1 MVKNK
6 ISSKRQNSLR
16 MNIEHQLI
24 KTIKNSLGQSAS
36 VIGDDCATLDLSAG
50 RYLFCLDNFT
60 ENTHFSYEYFS
71 VEDIGWKS
79 LAVNLSDIA
88 AHAGDPLYIL
98 VGLSLA
104 RNISDKNQW
113 VSEFYRGL
121 NLCAS
126 KFGGAQVIGGDI
138 SASQALTSISV
149 TVIGKANQQDCLRSM
164 AKPGDKIFVTGKF
177 GNSASFLSGARQ
189 EPDNKKYHLRP
200 EPRLELAKN
209 LMQVNP
215 RVALMDSSDGLVASL
230 YEIANQSK
238 VDLEIDLEA
247 VPRDGFVTLNQ
258 ALYGAEDYELVAC
271 APKAAPG
278 FKEIGVVLES
288 SQNPRVFDLSQKL
301 EIGLGDVYKHF

>member
-1 MVKNK
+1 V
-6 ISSKRQNSLR
+6 
-16 MNIEHQLI
+16 NIEHQLI
-24 KTIKNSLGQSAS
+24 KTIKDSLGVSGN
-36 VIGDDCATLDLSAG
+36 VIGDDCATIDLSAG

-104 RNISDKNQW
+104 KNISDKNQW
-113 VSEFYRGL
+113 VKEFYCGL

-126 KFGGAQVIGGDI
+126 DFGGAQVIGGDI
-138 SASQALTSISV
+138 SASQALTSISI
-149 TVIGKANQQDCLRSM
+149 TVIGKTNHSECLRSM
-164 AKPGDKIFVTGKF
+164 AKPGDKVFVTGKF
-177 GNSASFLSGARQ
+177 GNSASFLHGARQ
-189 EPDNKKYHLRP
+189 ELDNKKYHLRP
-200 EPRLELAKN
+200 EPRLELAKD

-215 RVALMDSSDGLVASL
+215 RAALMDSSDGLVASL

-238 VDLEIDLEA
+238 VNLEIDLESI
-247 VPRDGFVTLNQ
+247 PRDSFVTLEQ
-258 ALYGAEDYELVAC
+258 ALYGAEDYELVVC
-271 APKAAPG
+271 APKAPLG
-278 FKEIGVVLES
+278 FKEIGVVLGS

-301 EIGLGDVYKHF
+301 EIGVGDVYKHF

>member
-1 MVKNK
+1 MSPK
-6 ISSKRQNSLR
+6 ILNQPK

-24 KTIKNSLGQSAS
+24 KTIKDSLGQAGA
-36 VIGDDCATLDLSAG
+36 VIGDDCAVIDLSAG
-50 RYLFCLDNFT
+50 KYLFCLDNFT

-79 LAVNLSDIA
+79 LAVNLSDIS
-88 AHAGDPLYIL
+88 AHAGDPLFIL

-104 RNISDKNQW
+104 QNISDKNQW
-113 VSEFYRGL
+113 MSEFYRGL

-149 TVIGKANQQDCLRSM
+149 TVIGKANQADCLRSM

-209 LMQVNP
+209 LMQVNS
-215 RVALMDSSDGLVASL
+215 RAALMDSSDGLVASL
-230 YEIANQSK
+230 YEIASQSK
-238 VDLEIDLEA
+238 VNLAIDLEA
-247 VPRDGFVTLNQ
+247 VPRDGFVTLEQ

-271 APKAAPG
+271 APKAPAG
-278 FKEIGVVLES
+278 FKEIGVVVEC

-301 EIGLGDVYKHF
+301 LIEQDKIYKHF